1 MKIKWKKMHYKFLQY
16 FITSN
21 GNTCLQNGLYIHEI
35 NPNTEHLHFKKC
47 FSSRIVMALWLKSLP
62 LYATYENISLYMGW
76 ICTSGIYIQQ
86 LFLFYWLSTRHRKY
100 DPGVGQWSMCSATR
114 RVIWNLNGG
123 PGSLLFMFNK
133 SWINIRLNF
142 QRSILLLQDAT
153 SCT

>member
-1 MKIKWKKMHYKFLQY
+1 MHYKFLQY

-86 LFLFYWLSTRHRKY
+86 LFLFYWLSARHRKY
-100 DPGVGQWSMCSATR
+100 DPGVGQCSSVFSHKTCDLKSEWRTRLPSIHVQQILNQYQAKFPAIYFATA
-114 RVIWNLNGG
+114 GCY
-123 PGSLLFMFNK
+123 FMYLIQQVK
-133 SWINIRLNF
+133 K
-142 QRSILLLQDAT
+142 
-153 SCT
+153 